1 MLMTLRDKVYVL
13 TGATGGIGQ
22 AIAKRLAKQGSR
34 LILIGRSESALNTLI
49 ESLGQNSKGCSFIVA
64 DISSHEGREAILTA
78 LLELKTPLN
87 GLINCAGINHF
98 SFLTDTDPALIEKI
112 FATNVT
118 APILL
123 TRLVMPFLNISDAR
137 ILQIG
142 SSFGALG
149 YAGFS
154 AYCASKF
161 ALRGFTQALRRE
173 LADTRIQIAYLAP
186 RATQTTLNTD
196 AICAM
201 NKELGV
207 AMDDPDVVAE
217 QVEQMLLSKKMRD
230 RNIGWPERL
239 FIRINSVFPAFIDM
253 ALRKQLPIISRYAK
267 NISHTL

>member
-1 MLMTLRDKVYVL
+1 MVLRDKTYLL

-22 AIAKRLAKQGSR
+22 AIAKRLARQGVK
-34 LILIGRSESALNTLI
+34 LILVGRSESALNTLL
-49 ESLGQNSKGCSFIVA
+49 ESLNRNSQGGFSLVA
-64 DISSHEGREAILTA
+64 DISSHEGRETIRTA
-78 LLELKTPLN
+78 LVALNRPLD

-98 SFLTDTDPALIEKI
+98 SFLSDTDPDLIEKI
-112 FATNVT
+112 LATNVT

-123 TRLVMPFLNISDAR
+123 TRLVLPYLNQKESR

-154 AYCASKF
+154 TYCASKF

-173 LADTRIQIAYLAP
+173 LADTTIQIAYLAP

-217 QVEQMLLSKKMRD
+217 QVEQMLLSAKMRD
-230 RNIGWPERL
+230 RNVGWPERL

-267 NISHTL
+267 AHANNA